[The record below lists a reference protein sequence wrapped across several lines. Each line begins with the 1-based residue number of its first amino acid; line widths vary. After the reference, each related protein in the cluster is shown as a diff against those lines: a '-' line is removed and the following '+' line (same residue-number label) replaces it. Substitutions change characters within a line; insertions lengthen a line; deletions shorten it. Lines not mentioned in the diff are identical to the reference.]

1 MEKISEIELPTP
13 YKYRDKIIETFE
25 NLNKNGKKILNS
37 FLGYNEIET
46 IFYLYLFKK
55 YKSNCFL
62 YSDNPEYRLL
72 GLNINIMSRVSKQN
86 LKLFNEHINILSSV
100 FADCVLRNN
109 KIIIVPILIYDNKD
123 VTHANVLVYRKKFNQ
138 IEHFE
143 PHGNLYMG
151 DKTRSK
157 KIEKPVLK
165 FIKNVNTILK
175 DKGMREIEYIS
186 TEHVCPT
193 EEGLQALE
201 GISTLPTNKAES
213 TGYCIPWSMFF
224 TELCLNNPNIESS
237 RIFDIIT
244 NYLKDKKNIENYL
257 RKVIRGYTGFIDEKV
272 NKYLSLILGETI
284 TTDKI
289 NELYD
294 DYDNKYPEVEII
306 RKSLL
311 ELIKLETYMLT
322 DKDFKLENELLIIK
336 NELKKRGKKNDIE
349 LLLKKKVLE
358 NYEIFNN
365 YTPVSTKTTSET
377 YKTIRETFAE
387 KVCPEGKTL
396 NPKTKRC
403 NKSNNKT
410 KKNITI

>member
-1 MEKISEIELPTP
+1 
-13 YKYRDKIIETFE
+13 
-25 NLNKNGKKILNS
+25 
-37 FLGYNEIET
+37 
-46 IFYLYLFKK
+46 
-55 YKSNCFL
+55 
-62 YSDNPEYRLL
+62 
-72 GLNINIMSRVSKQN
+72 MSRISKQN
-86 LKLFNEHINILSSV
+86 LKLLNEHINVLSSV

-123 VTHANVLVYRKKFNQ
+123 VSHANVLIYRKKFNQ

-151 DKTRSK
+151 DKTRAK

-165 FIKNVNTILK
+165 FITKLNSILK

-186 TEHVCPT
+186 TQKVCPT

-201 GISTLPTNKAES
+201 GVSTLSTNNAES

-294 DYDNKYPEVEII
+294 DYEVQYPEVEII

-322 DKDFKLENELLIIK
+322 DKDFKLENELLIVK

-358 NYEIFNN
+358 NYENFNN

-377 YKTIRETFAE
+377 YKTIRDTFFE

-410 KKNITI
+410 KKNTI